1 MSAKHAQDRRL
12 RVLERRG
19 VKAQRSLEAET
30 TDTGSASDDS
40 GPHQEVPMDLLWPSQ
55 PLPPGEIRRGQ
66 ELPERCSLLPGQVFR
81 KSQGQLPVGKV
92 EPPEVDVD
100 NLKEKHMNNVNQQKA
115 KMNGCQ
121 TLNPNAKVRHGTSA
135 VAPLKVQ
142 LPEIL
147 PSLRLDWSLP
157 AKKYLPPFP
166 DVSAE
171 WMLFTQEVRLDPR
184 MPVKKQ
190 LSEFLLQPT
199 RFVT

>member
-12 RVLERRG
+12 RVFERRG
-19 VKAQRSLEAET
+19 LKVQRSLEAET

-40 GPHQEVPMDLLWPSQ
+40 GPQQEVPMDLLWPSQ

-92 EPPEVDVD
+92 EPHEVDMD
-100 NLKEKHMNNVNQQKA
+100 NLNQKHMNKVNQQKT
-115 KMNGCQ
+115 KMHGCQ
-121 TLNPNAKVRHGTSA
+121 TLNPNAKVRGTSA

-142 LPEIL
+142 LPEIV
-147 PSLRLDWSLP
+147 PSNRLDWSLP